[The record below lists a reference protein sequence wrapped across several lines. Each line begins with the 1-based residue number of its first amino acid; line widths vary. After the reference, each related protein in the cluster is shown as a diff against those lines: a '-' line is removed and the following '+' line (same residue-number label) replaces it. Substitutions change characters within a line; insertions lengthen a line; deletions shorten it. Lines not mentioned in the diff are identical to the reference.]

1 MDQSKLFVVLYSD
14 DILFGSTDKEELK
27 KALKILDELLA
38 IFNLSLDHSKTHFIM
53 SSSDLPESIDIL
65 YNRANET

>member
-38 IFNLSLDHSKTHFIM
+38 IFNLSLDHS
-53 SSSDLPESIDIL
+53 
-65 YNRANET
+65 